1 MKKNTLFWVKTAIY
15 IVLAV
20 AIVLGVVHYS
30 SMDFTMIV
38 NSEDSEDSEEFDVQY
53 YEELSGTDL
62 SFTDLGIVDEGLY
75 ESIEEDTCIVKV
87 VECSSYTDSEE
98 MGVKTR
104 KQVLYVEVLTGPRKG
119 EFHYAEFDRSNP
131 SGGEPYELS
140 KEGDRLLCFFTV
152 NKDGVILDNGTVTD
166 YHRMPS
172 IIWAF
177 VLFMFLL
184 LFLTGKSGV
193 KSFVALFV
201 TCAGIILII
210 LPMILS
216 GVNPIIAAIIGC
228 IFVILTTL
236 VLVYGFTV
244 KTLAA
249 ALGALGGVIVAGLFT
264 AIMNGILHMT
274 GATSSEANMLAL
286 HFANGEVDLNGIMFA
301 AILIGSLG
309 GTIDVGVSIASAL
322 DEMREHAP
330 DITAFE
336 MIGSG
341 LKIGSDIMSASL
353 NTLIL
358 AYVGSAIHLL
368 LMLRIN
374 GIALVD
380 VLNQETIASE
390 FLRAL
395 AGSFG
400 LLFTVPITSFVAGA
414 MLCKGGFGKFSIR
427 VFPAVDSFLDFCAK
441 VKGKWNTAMKEA
453 KERSDIK
460 YGINENDSIYERVH
474 ERAEGIDVF
483 DDDFNDDGENNAQ

>member
-1 MKKNTLFWVKTAIY
+1 MKKNTLFWVKAAIY
-15 IVLAV
+15 TVLAI
-20 AIVLGVVHYS
+20 AIVIGVVHYS
-30 SMDFTMIV
+30 SMDFSMIV
-38 NSEDSEDSEEFDVQY
+38 NPDDSEESEELDVLY
-53 YEELSGTDL
+53 YEELSDTDL
-62 SFTDLGIVDEGLY
+62 SYTDLGVVDEGLY

-104 KQVLYVEVLTGPRKG
+104 KQVLYVEVLSGPRKG

-152 NKDGVILDNGTVTD
+152 NKDGVILDNGTITD

-177 VLFMFLL
+177 VLFMLLL

-193 KSFVALFV
+193 KSFIALFV

-216 GVNPIIAAIIGC
+216 GISPVVAAIIGC
-228 IFVILTTL
+228 VFVILTTL

-249 ALGALGGVIVAGLFT
+249 ALGALGGVIVAGVFT

-274 GATSSEANMLAL
+274 GATCGDANMLAL
-286 HFANGEVDLNGIMFA
+286 HFANGEIDLNGITFA
-301 AILIGSLG
+301 AVLIGSLG

-358 AYVGSAIHLL
+358 AYVGSSIHLL

-380 VLNQETIASE
+380 VLNQETITSE
-390 FLRAL
+390 LLRAL

-427 VFPAVDSFLDFCAK
+427 VFPAVDSFLNFCSR
-441 VKGKWNTAMKEA
+441 VKGKWDTAMKEA
-453 KERSDIK
+453 KERSDVK
-460 YGINENDSIYERVH
+460 YGIQGDDNIYDRVRMHADDLDDFDDEFPEDIEND
-474 ERAEGIDVF
+474 
-483 DDDFNDDGENNAQ
+483 AQ